1 MILFRCTSL
10 ICLSLLSI
18 SVLGCEPSSREPE
31 ESTQSEQSPP
41 TLSDEQ
47 TSYSQSGK
55 IEDVSYG
62 NVKRVSG
69 RIVVPLD
76 RTKEELTAT
85 LNRAAREIGKETNA
99 NAVMVFAY
107 RPQDDPSGQ
116 YTAGRAVYAPNGKW
130 EEATSS
136 APMRVSV
143 DLNDLYF
150 APPTNQIAIGETV
163 RLKTSLDDV
172 IAVSKEYGSWS
183 DEDII
188 DHVPVGTEATILER
202 RSEPMGDQEFIRYH
216 VRVTHAGRE
225 INGWVHQSSVEGK

>member
-1 MILFRCTSL
+1 MILFRYSAFLCLNLLL
-10 ICLSLLSI
+10 ISAI
-18 SVLGCEPSSREPE
+18 GCEPDSHVTEKPI
-31 ESTQSEQSPP
+31 QSEVSSP
-41 TLSDEQ
+41 TFSDEQ
-47 TSYSQSGK
+47 TSYSQSGE
-55 IEDVSYG
+55 IEDASYG
-62 NVKRVSG
+62 DVKRVSG
-69 RIVVPLD
+69 RIVVPLG

-85 LNRAAREIGKETNA
+85 LDRAAREIGKETNA

-150 APPTNQIAIGETV
+150 APPTNRIAIGETI

-172 IAVSKEYGSWS
+172 IAVSKEHGSWS

-188 DHVPVGTEATILER
+188 AHVSVGTEATILER
-202 RSEPMGDQEFIRYH
+202 RSEPMGDQEFVRYRI
-216 VRVTHAGRE
+216 RVTDRGRE
-225 INGWVHQSSVEGK
+225 INGWVDGSNVESE

>member
-1 MILFRCTSL
+1 MTLFRCTSL
-10 ICLSLLSI
+10 IFLSLLFI
-18 SVLGCEPSSREPE
+18 SVLGCESGSREPE
-31 ESTQSEQSPP
+31 KSTQSEQSPP

-47 TSYSQSGK
+47 TSYSQSGET
-55 IEDVSYG
+55 EDASYG
-62 NVKRVSG
+62 SVKRVSG
-69 RIVVPLD
+69 RIVVPLG

-85 LNRAAREIGKETNA
+85 LDRAAREIGKETNA

-116 YTAGRAVYAPNGKW
+116 YTAGKAVYAPNGKW
-130 EEATSS
+130 EEATFP

-150 APPTNQIAIGETV
+150 VPPTSQIAIGETI

-188 DHVPVGTEATILER
+188 ARVSVSTEATILER
-202 RSEPMGDQEFIRYH
+202 RSEPMGDQEFVRYR
-216 VRVTHAGRE
+216 VRVTDGGRE